1 MRKSYI
7 LYPAVAL
14 ALVVAA
20 SATAIAQRPGSPGR
34 GDRSGIENA
43 DRQHPMGG
51 GPGRF
56 GAQGPMF
63 GGITRNLDLTTE
75 QLTKVQAIV
84 DGVRVKVGPLAE
96 ELRAARRALR
106 SEVFADMK
114 DQAKIAGLSSEV
126 QALDKQIAD
135 IRLETSSAISGVLT
149 PEQREKV
156 RTVTGHKA
164 GARGGPGGAVPG
176 RGPGRGAGRGPDRS
190 PGSVRG

>member
-14 ALVVAA
+14 ALILAG
-20 SATAIAQRPGSPGR
+20 SATAIAQRPGGPGR
-34 GDRSGIENA
+34 GDRSGVENT
-43 DRQHPMGG
+43 DRQRPMRG

-63 GGITRNLDLTTE
+63 GGVKRNLDLTAE
-75 QLTKVQAIV
+75 QRTKVQGIV

-96 ELRAARRALR
+96 ELRVAERALR
-106 SEVFADMK
+106 AEVFADTK
-114 DQAKIAGLSSEV
+114 DQAKIAGLSSHV
-126 QALDKQIAD
+126 QALHKQIAD
-135 IRLETSSAISGVLT
+135 IRLETTSEISGVLT

-156 RTVTGHKA
+156 RTATGREP
-164 GARGGPGGAVPG
+164 GSFRRGPVGG
-176 RGPGRGAGRGPDRS
+176 GPGRGAGRGPDRG